1 MSVRAED
8 LTVVIPTRGRTEIL
22 RETVGALRNQ
32 SASGFELVVILDGQ
46 DQEAPDV
53 AGARVI
59 PVPRGGPGAARN
71 RGVDRTDR
79 PLVLFLGDDMVP
91 VHRLV
96 EKHLDRHRAEPDP
109 SVGVMGTVRW
119 HRKAAGRGLHRWMD
133 RSSLQFDFGGLRAGG
148 DAGWFRF
155 YSCNVSL
162 KRSLYS
168 AVGGFDAGFH
178 YYYEDLDMGWRLG
191 QAGLVLR
198 YEPDALTH
206 HLHSYDLDGMRR
218 RFAGVATGERA
229 MAAKYPWFEPFFAEK
244 FRAVQG
250 VGEESSIWKRLE
262 RLPWPGSLKARVVRH
277 TDTWYFQQVAD
288 SFLDVWNAEAD
299 LAELKEYLGPLYDE
313 DALRRHR
320 QLVDE
325 EEESAPDEATFYRTS
340 TGYLYDLTVF
350 SMSGTKTPYR
360 KALRRL
366 LSPGARLLDYGCGI
380 GSDGLRFLDLGY
392 DVAFAD
398 FSNPSTAYLR
408 WRLDRRGSGA
418 AVYDLEKTVP
428 GGFDAVFSFDVIEH
442 VPDPMAFLDEMESRG
457 RIVAVNLLEPD
468 PEDTHL
474 HKQLPIPE
482 IVRRAGRHK
491 VLHHKLYHGRSHLLI
506 YEV

>member
-1 MSVRAED
+1 MTLRAED
-8 LTVVIPTRGRTEIL
+8 LTVVIPTRGRPEIL
-22 RETVGALRNQ
+22 RETVDALNNQ
-32 SASGFELVVILDGQ
+32 SAPGFELVVVLDGEDQ
-46 DQEAPDV
+46 DRPDLP
-53 AGARVI
+53 GARVA

-71 RGVDRTDR
+71 SGVALTDR

-91 VHRLV
+91 DSRLV
-96 EKHLDRHRAEPDP
+96 EKHLDRHNAEPDP
-109 SVGVMGTVRW
+109 SVGVMGTVQW
-119 HRKAAGRGLHRWMD
+119 HRRASGRGLHRWMD
-133 RSSLQFDFGGLRAGG
+133 RSSLQFDFGGLAAGD

-168 AVGGFDAGFH
+168 TVGGFDAGFH
-178 YYYEDLDMGWRLG
+178 YYYEDMDIGWRLG

-198 YEPDALTH
+198 YEPAALTR
-206 HLHSYDLDGMRR
+206 HLHSYDLEGMRR

-229 MAAKYPWFEPFFAEK
+229 MAAKHPWFEPFFAKK
-244 FRAVQG
+244 FRAVQNAPD
-250 VGEESSIWKRLE
+250 EARFWKSLE
-262 RLPWPGSLKARVVRH
+262 PLPWPGSLKARVVRH

-288 SFLDVWNAEAD
+288 SFLEVWNAEAD
-299 LAELKEYLGPLYDE
+299 LAELKEYLGSSYDE
-313 DALRRHR
+313 DALHRHR
-320 QLVDE
+320 QLLDE

-340 TGYLYDLTVF
+340 SGYLYDLTVF
-350 SMSGTKTPYR
+350 AMSGTKTPYR
-360 KALRRL
+360 KALRRFL
-366 LSPGARLLDYGCGI
+366 TPGARLLDYGCGI

-408 WRLDRRGSGA
+408 WRLDRRGSEA
-418 AVYDLEKTVP
+418 AIYDVEKSVP
-428 GGFDAVFSFDVIEH
+428 GGFDAVYSFDVIEH

-474 HKQLPIPE
+474 HKPLPIDE
-482 IVRRAGRHK
+482 ILRRAGRHK
-491 VLHHKLYHGRSHLLI
+491 ILHRQLYHGRSHLLI